1 MSVVRTEYLREC
13 KQIILHACM
22 VHYEGR
28 ARVRTAC
35 LSTEYLSEVSTEY
48 LNEVSTEY
56 LSEVS
61 TEYMSK
67 VSTEYMSEV
76 STEYMS
82 EVSTEYLSEVS
93 TEYLTRCAY
102 KGEHGVSEKGGAR
115 SI

>member
-1 MSVVRTEYLREC
+1 MVRTEYLREC

-35 LSTEYLSEVSTEY
+35 L
-48 LNEVSTEY
+48 STEY